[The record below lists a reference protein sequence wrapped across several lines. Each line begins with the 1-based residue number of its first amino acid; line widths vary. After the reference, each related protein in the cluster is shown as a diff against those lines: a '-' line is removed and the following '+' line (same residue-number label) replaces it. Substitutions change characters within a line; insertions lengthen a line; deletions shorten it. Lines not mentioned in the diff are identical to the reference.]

1 MSKSTKEWTK
11 DKIKNLLMT
20 NDVAVIKGLIRIFQL
35 QTEDEKSAEFTK
47 YANGVGFSGF
57 DGDFM
62 TSVAKWFLEHGFVS
76 EGQYVHVKKKM
87 MRYAGQLAKI
97 ANGDIVVPEFPVKIY
112 EGWLRKKN
120 A

>member
-1 MSKSTKEWTK
+1 MSTTKKWTKEE
-11 DKIKNLLMT
+11 IKNLLMT

-35 QTEDEKSAEFTK
+35 QTSDEQNAEFTK
-47 YANGVGFSGF
+47 YNNGVGFSGF
-57 DGDFM
+57 DGEFM
-62 TSVAKWFLEHGFVS
+62 TSVAKWFLDHGFVS
-76 EGQYVHVKKKM
+76 EGQFKFVKKKM

-97 ANGDIVVPEFPVKIY
+97 ANGDIIVEPFTIKIY

>member
-1 MSKSTKEWTK
+1 MKKWTK
-11 DKIKNLLMT
+11 DEIKNLLET
-20 NDVAVIKGLIRIFQL
+20 NDVAVIKGLIRIYEL
-35 QTEDEKSAEFTK
+35 QTADEQSAEYTK

-76 EGQYVHVKKKM
+76 EGQFKHVKKKM
-87 MRYAGQLAKI
+87 LRYAGQLAKI
-97 ANGDIVVPEFPVKIY
+97 ANGDIVAPYREEFKIY